1 MLVPA
6 SGSVFMLTGE
16 GGPVAPAS
24 SLFQEGLS
32 RNAASLEH
40 TLRMSRQPTHY
51 VPQAHFCTSHRCLH
65 AVCPQVLC
73 PAFFPRRMSPA
84 LPEPGPLTFQ
94 TTYRLSALLVARTPE
109 MRPLLLSETMAM
121 GDSFSRLSHFS
132 TTIAPSS
139 PLKPRSCFS
148 PKPRLHTS
156 WLLPLL
162 VSLLCQ
168 CLG

>member
-1 MLVPA
+1 M
-6 SGSVFMLTGE
+6 
-16 GGPVAPAS
+16 APAS

-51 VPQAHFCTSHRCLH
+51 VPQVHLCTSHYCLH
-65 AVCPQVLC
+65 AVCPQVFC

-94 TTYRLSALLVARTPE
+94 STYRLSALLVARTPE
-109 MRPLLLSETMAM
+109 MWPLLLSEPMAM
-121 GDSFSRLSHFS
+121 RDSFSLLMLPVCHLSLTLLHNHGSLFP
-132 TTIAPSS
+132 TEAPI
-139 PLKPRSCFS
+139 CFS

-168 CLG
+168 CSG